1 MELQIKNF
9 EQSLANTQFD
19 KWHVFDPGQNSW
31 EYSFRARN
39 KPHSQSH
46 YHDCVAVQVI
56 IAKQSETDKYWVS
69 IQYRNYTNVIA
80 KYLLTKDEIKDKV
93 KFFTKIIEQIDK
105 HEATLK
111 Q

>member
-9 EQSLANTQFD
+9 EKSLEGTQFD
-19 KWHVFDPGQNSW
+19 KWYVFDPGQNSW

-80 KYLLTKDEIKDKV
+80 KYLLSKDEIKDKV